1 MLRWLW
7 VSFYSPQAPLIFP
20 YMLPLMCV
28 LGCLFVFA
36 FIQQSTSFIRPEMF
50 RMSELSDDPELQSY
64 SQAALYT
71 FSAIAHPP
79 ESIEAIGVC
88 FINAIS
94 SSTV

>member
-1 MLRWLW
+1 VAVGLVLQPPGTLNIPIHASSHVCIGILY
-7 VSFYSPQAPLIFP
+7 VS
-20 YMLPLMCV
+20 
-28 LGCLFVFA
+28 A
-36 FIQQSTSFIRPEMF
+36 FIQQPVSLIRPEMF

-64 SQAALYT
+64 SQAILYT
-71 FSAIAHPP
+71 FSAVAHPP